1 MDFDERHLRA
11 FLAVAET
18 GSLGRAAA
26 VVNLTQPSLSRMIQA
41 MEQRLGH
48 KLFERQ
54 SKGMALT
61 AAGEI
66 LLPHARLL
74 AFEMRAARDQLDAL
88 RGLRRGVVRVG
99 AVAAAMR
106 TLVAQALGTLLA
118 RHPQLTAQT
127 LEEVDDGL
135 LGALLERRVDV
146 VVTASAL
153 DHHEVECLGTCAY
166 ADNFGVFA
174 AADHPLSGGAEPV
187 ALPDLVDQGWVMPGP
202 GATPRVQFEA
212 RFRAAGLPVPAVV
225 VESASVETMVAV
237 AAHSRLLCWLPE
249 PLVMPHLAMGTLGE
263 VPAPALSHARA
274 MRLYRRRAGLLPEA
288 ARQFVRCLPLEA

>member
-1 MDFDERHLRA
+1 
-11 FLAVAET
+11 
-18 GSLGRAAA
+18 
-26 VVNLTQPSLSRMIQA
+26 
-41 MEQRLGH
+41 
-48 KLFERQ
+48 
-54 SKGMALT
+54 
-61 AAGEI
+61 
-66 LLPHARLL
+66 
-74 AFEMRAARDQLDAL
+74 
-88 RGLRRGVVRVG
+88 
-99 AVAAAMR
+99 MR

-225 VESASVETMVAV
+225 VEIRLGRNDGRGGRAQPPAV
-237 AAHSRLLCWLPE
+237 L
-249 PLVMPHLAMGTLGE
+249 
-263 VPAPALSHARA
+263 
-274 MRLYRRRAGLLPEA
+274 A
-288 ARQFVRCLPLEA
+288 ARTAGDAALGHGHAG